1 MMRRGVARRGS
12 CRTGQAPR
20 VMAGLRNLAI
30 TLLRLNRRTNV
41 AALRH
46 HARDAT
52 RPVNLIL
59 TA

>member
-1 MMRRGVARRGS
+1 
-12 CRTGQAPR
+12 
-20 VMAGLRNLAI
+20 MAGLRNLAI